1 MKIFL
6 LMGVVFS
13 TVAITSGQSIPM
25 EKHAKG
31 TFEVKVT
38 MLKDEDVAAADGIG
52 RIALAKTYSGD
63 LVGTSKGQMLGSSD
77 AAQTIGGYVAMES
90 FTGTLA
96 GKKGTFVLQHFGT
109 MNAGKYELNVQVVP
123 GSGTGELKG
132 IAGSLK
138 IIMAGG
144 KHSYEF
150 DYSLP
155 K

>member
-1 MKIFL
+1 MTNI
-6 LMGVVFS
+6 
-13 TVAITSGQSIPM
+13 
-25 EKHAKG
+25 AKG

-52 RIALAKTYSGD
+52 RVALAKTYSGD
-63 LVGTSKGQMLGSSD
+63 LAGTSKGLMLGSSD

-109 MNAGKYELNVQVVP
+109 MDAGKYELNVQIVP
-123 GSGTGELKG
+123 GSGTGDLEG
-132 IAGSLK
+132 IAGTLK
-138 IIMAGG
+138 LIIAGG
-144 KHSYEF
+144 KHSYEL

-155 K
+155 R